1 MDGCFENVV
10 CRSAKSYLHIHK
22 THMDCCQRL
31 IHARFT
37 YYYVHLICIY
47 FVLSLNICTQI

>member
-10 CRSAKSYLHIHK
+10 CRCASYLHIHK

-31 IHARFT
+31 IHAHFT
-37 YYYVHLICIY
+37 YYYVNLICIY